1 MTAIF
6 KYVERS
12 KLSIKYAIFSSMREM
27 PFYYNFQK
35 KKKKIAA
42 QVESPPPL
50 EIWKKRHK

>member
-35 KKKKIAA
+35 KKKNSCTGRK
-42 QVESPPPL
+42 SPTSGNM
-50 EIWKKRHK
+50 EEEA